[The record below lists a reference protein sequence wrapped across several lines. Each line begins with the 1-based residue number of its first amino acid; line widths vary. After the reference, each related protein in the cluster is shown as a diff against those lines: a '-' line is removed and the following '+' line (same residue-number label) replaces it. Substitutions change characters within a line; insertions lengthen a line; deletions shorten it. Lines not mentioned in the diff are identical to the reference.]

1 MSALTDICREAY
13 VECEVYREGVSTA
26 KAVDAAMP
34 RVMADPVALENAAR
48 IGVDRTVTEI
58 ATRQKRADRKKGGG
72 QFDMFEEFGL
82 RPAYAIDTNGR
93 KLKYT
98 GWLTQMEYLRI
109 MQIRRDQL
117 EADGAHLDTLEK
129 TYQQIKPFWDANSHL
144 MFDEVAL
151 LYRDAA

>member
-1 MSALTDICREAY
+1 LSALTDICRSAY
-13 VECEVYREGVSTA
+13 VECEVYREGVATD
-26 KAVDAAMP
+26 KAVEVALP

-48 IGVDRTVTEI
+48 IGVDRTVSEI
-58 ATRQKRADRKKGGG
+58 ATRQKRVARKMG
-72 QFDMFEEFGL
+72 QGQYDMFEEFGL
-82 RPAYAIDTNGR
+82 HSAYAVDTNGR

-117 EADGAHLDTLEK
+117 DADAKHYSVLEA
-129 TYQQIKPFWDANSHL
+129 TYERIRPIWDANPHL